1 MNSTEKF
8 PGRKGVAATIHF
20 GDFRDV
26 ELSQQFD
33 MVMSFGLI
41 EHFDDPV
48 SIVNAQARL
57 CARWSG
63 RFNSSRF
70 CDAGQSIP
78 DEAL

>member
-1 MNSTEKF
+1 MKSAEEF
-8 PGRKGVAATIHF
+8 LGRKEVDATIHF
-20 GDFRDV
+20 GDVRDV
-26 ELSQQFD
+26 ELSQQFG

-63 RFNSSRF
+63 RIDSSKFR
-70 CDAGQSIP
+70 DAGQSIP